1 MALGNIIDSI
11 GQRFIKR
18 FIKRFNKRFNKKPT
32 KIYVGTIN
40 IAGEKPKIETI
51 SSNLYKVNTAG
62 FVEIINSDMPT
73 VVDCYT
79 EWCGPCKM
87 INPIFAKLAVEFN
100 GRVKFI
106 KVDLDT
112 SPTIARHF
120 EIIGVPTLMLIKD
133 MMKIRSIV
141 GLSGEGKIRR
151 AINKMLEIE
160 IDQT

>member
-1 MALGNIIDSI
+1 MAFENLINSI
-11 GQRFIKR
+11 GRRFS
-18 FIKRFNKRFNKKPT
+18 KKPT
-32 KIYVGTIN
+32 KIDIGTIN
-40 IAGEKPKIETI
+40 IADENPKIETMG
-51 SSNLYKVNTAG
+51 SNLCKVNTAG
-62 FVEIINSDMPT
+62 FVEIINSGMPT
-73 VVDCYT
+73 IVDCYT

-100 GRVKFI
+100 GKVKFI